1 MANFTAADVKRLREQ
16 TGAGMMDCKNAL
28 QEASGDLEA
37 AVELLRL
44 KGAKDVNKRATR
56 TAANG
61 LVTAELDGTRAGVLV
76 ELNCETDFVAKT
88 DLFQQVAAEIAA
100 AALRAEVTD
109 RPSLLTAEAR
119 PGTTV
124 QQLIEEA
131 GASLKEKLELG
142 RFARFEGGYVASYLH
157 RSDAALPP
165 TLGVLVQLDQD
176 NAEVAKDLAQQVAA
190 MRPLYTVREDVPADV
205 VEKERRIAEQITRD
219 EGKPEQAIGKIVEG
233 RLNAYFKDVVL
244 TEQAFVKDP
253 KTTIK
258 QVLAGSWCQR
268 DRLRQVPGRPGLR
281 PHLMPDSGLAGV
293 LHPSWR
299 RVVLKLSGGLFAGNE
314 PLGIS
319 PDVVA
324 HLAAE
329 IIAAVKDGVQVA
341 AVVGGGNMFRGAALA
356 ERGIDRA
363 RADYMGMLS
372 TVINCLALQDVLEKM
387 GVETRVQTAITM
399 GQVAEPYIPRRAI
412 RHLEKGR
419 VVIFGAGLGAPYF
432 STDTAAAQRALEIG
446 ADAVLKGTK
455 VNGVYDADP
464 HTTPDAARFNRLDY
478 SEYLSRGLKVMDT
491 TAVSLCMDNGLPI
504 VVFALMGEGNVV
516 RAIRGEEVGTLICHK
531 DGQDADS
538 EGEDRE
544 YREDHAD

>member
-1 MANFTAADVKRLREQ
+1 MANFTAADVKRLRQQ

-28 QEASGDLEA
+28 EEASGDLEA

-61 LVTAELDGTRAGVLV
+61 LVVADLDGTRAGVLV

-100 AALRAEVTD
+100 AALKAKVTD

-176 NAEVAKDLAQQVAA
+176 NAEVAKDLAQQIAA
-190 MRPLYTVREDVPADV
+190 MRPLYVVREDVPAEV

-253 KTTIK
+253 KTAIK
-258 QVLAGSWCQR
+258 QVLAGS
-268 DRLRQVPGRPGLR
+268 
-281 PHLMPDSGLAGV
+281 GV
-293 LHPSWR
+293 S
-299 RVVLKLSGGLFAGNE
+299 VTGF
-314 PLGIS
+314 
-319 PDVVA
+319 
-324 HLAAE
+324 
-329 IIAAVKDGVQVA
+329 
-341 AVVGGGNMFRGAALA
+341 
-356 ERGIDRA
+356 
-363 RADYMGMLS
+363 
-372 TVINCLALQDVLEKM
+372 
-387 GVETRVQTAITM
+387 
-399 GQVAEPYIPRRAI
+399 
-412 RHLEKGR
+412 
-419 VVIFGAGLGAPYF
+419 
-432 STDTAAAQRALEIG
+432 
-446 ADAVLKGTK
+446 
-455 VNGVYDADP
+455 
-464 HTTPDAARFNRLDY
+464 ARFQ
-478 SEYLSRGLKVMDT
+478 
-491 TAVSLCMDNGLPI
+491 
-504 VVFALMGEGNVV
+504 
-516 RAIRGEEVGTLICHK
+516 VG
-531 DGQDADS
+531 QA
-538 EGEDRE
+538 
-544 YREDHAD
+544 